1 MPRPKREIHPL
12 TIRLTPESLAKLHE
26 FCVLL
31 SQESGVAM
39 VSLSQGVSVLIDR
52 FAAPK
57 SWGAASTAPGRIR
70 RVARIRS
77 VKKAAKKRRRA
88 T

>member
-1 MPRPKREIHPL
+1 MPRPKRDLHPL

-26 FCVLL
+26 FCVVL

-52 FAAPK
+52 LAGAKSPTGPK
-57 SWGAASTAPGRIR
+57 PRRWPPRTMS
-70 RVARIRS
+70 RVA
-77 VKKAAKKRRRA
+77 KKAPKKRRRA
-88 T
+88 R

>member
-26 FCVLL
+26 FCVAL
-31 SQESGVAM
+31 SRESGVAM

-52 FAAPK
+52 HAGPK
-57 SWGAASTAPGRIR
+57 PKPPGVRNPRRWPPRALSRGA
-70 RVARIRS
+70 
-77 VKKAAKKRRRA
+77 KKAPKRRRLA

>member
-26 FCVLL
+26 FCVAL
-31 SQESGVAM
+31 SLESGVDM

-52 FAAPK
+52 LAVPKAPNHKPRRWPPRAMSRVAKKAPK
-57 SWGAASTAPGRIR
+57 RRR
-70 RVARIRS
+70 RVA
-77 VKKAAKKRRRA
+77 
-88 T
+88 